1 MSIVDPTFAAER
13 RLLEREDALAGI
25 SRAFAEAQGGH
36 GRVVLVGG
44 EAGVGKT
51 ALLRRFC
58 EDVAGRARILLG
70 ACDPLFTPRP
80 LGPLLDVSHATGG
93 ALFDLV
99 HRGAIPYRV
108 AEALMEDIASSAT
121 VLVLEDMHW
130 ADEATLDVFRLI
142 ARRVEDAPALV
153 VATYR
158 DDQLDPAHPFRVVL
172 GGLATVTAI
181 RRLRLEPLS
190 HAAVAELAEPYG
202 ADPGDLYRMTS
213 GNPFFVTEVL
223 AGDTDEIPESVRD
236 AVLARTATLSSGARA
251 VVEAVSVAPTGAEA
265 WLIEAL
271 AGPTNGE
278 LAECLGSGVLTDTRD
293 VVRFRH
299 ELARLTIEE
308 SLTTDRRVS
317 FHIRALT
324 AMEARSTF
332 HDLARLAH
340 HADAAGDG
348 GAVLRFAPEAAVR
361 ASSLGAHREAAAQF
375 RRALGYADDLPLGE
389 RAALLERY
397 SHECYLTDEGDE
409 AVGALRAAV
418 ACYRELG
425 DTRREG
431 ATLSSLA
438 SILWCPGRGSEAREV
453 GVQAVELLERLE
465 PGPELVGACG
475 TLGFLNE
482 RNADFET
489 SYRWEDR
496 AATLARELE
505 LDQIWARI
513 GAGFRRVRAGNP
525 GGVEAVERG
534 IAVFRQS
541 GREEDAVDAT
551 VGLVFALN
559 YRCPHTV
566 AARWIEEAVDQA
578 RSNGLELS
586 HLYGLAHRARLEL
599 DRGEWTN
606 AATSAELVL
615 GERFVST
622 FPRTLALVVLA
633 LVRTRRGDPGAGPL
647 LDEAL
652 SLSAPTGELPRI
664 APVAAARAES
674 ALLAGKPEAVAQETA
689 TAFQLALKR
698 GVPWAIGELA
708 VVRRRA
714 GIDDVVDDATAEP
727 HKLQLSGDWRG
738 AAELWGE
745 LGCPYEAALALA
757 DSGDLDALRVAYDEL
772 RGLDARPAAEI
783 VARRL
788 RKHGVRGI
796 PRGPRRT
803 TRESAGGLT
812 TRETE
817 VLVLVADGLRN
828 GEIAERLFLSRR
840 TVDHHVSTVLRK
852 LDARTRGEAVAAA
865 QRADLI
871 QAR

>member
-1 MSIVDPTFAAER
+1 MDSAEK
-13 RLLEREDALAGI
+13 RLLEREEALAGI
-25 SRAFAEAQGGH
+25 RRAFAEAEGGQ
-36 GRVVLVGG
+36 GRVVIVGG

-58 EDVAGRARILLG
+58 EEVAGRTRILLG

-80 LGPLLDVSHATGG
+80 LGPLIDVSHATGG
-93 ALFDLV
+93 ALFDLA
-99 HRGAIPYRV
+99 HTGAIPYRV
-108 AEALMEDIASSAT
+108 AEALMEELGSSTT

-130 ADEATLDVFRLI
+130 ADEATLDVFRII
-142 ARRVEDAPALV
+142 ARRVEDVTALV

-158 DDQLDPAHPFRVVL
+158 DQLDPAHPFRAVL
-172 GGLATVTAI
+172 GSLATVTAV

-190 HAAVAELAEPYG
+190 HAAVAELAEPYR

-223 AGDTDEIPESVRD
+223 ASDSDEIPESVRD
-236 AVLARTATLSSGARA
+236 AVLARTAALSSGARA

-271 AGPTNGE
+271 TGPTNGE
-278 LAECLGSGVLTDTRD
+278 LAECLGSGVLTDASD

-308 SLTTDRRVS
+308 SLTTDRRVAL
-317 FHIRALT
+317 HVRALT

-332 HDLARLAH
+332 RDLARLAH

-375 RRALGYADDLPLGE
+375 RRALRYADDLPLAA
-389 RAALLERY
+389 RAELLERY
-397 SHECYLTDEGDE
+397 SHECYLTDKGDE

-425 DTRREG
+425 DARREG

-438 SILWCPGRGSEAREV
+438 NILWCPGRGSEAREV
-453 GVQAVELLERLE
+453 GVQAVELLELVE
-465 PGPELVGACG
+465 PGPELVRACG
-475 TLGFLNE
+475 TLAFLHE
-482 RNADFET
+482 RNADLET
-489 SYRWEDR
+489 SYYWDDR
-496 AATLARELE
+496 AATVARELG
-505 LDQIWARI
+505 LDQNWVRI
-513 GAGFRRVRAGNP
+513 GAGFREVRAGSAR
-525 GGVEAVERG
+525 GVDEVERG
-534 IAVFRQS
+534 IALFRNR
-541 GREEDAVDAT
+541 GLEEDAVAAT
-551 VGLVFALN
+551 TGLVFALN
-559 YRCPHTV
+559 HRSPHTL
-566 AARWIEEAVDQA
+566 AARWIDEAVDHA
-578 RSNGLELS
+578 RNNGLELS

-606 AATSAELVL
+606 AAMSAELVL

-652 SLSAPTGELPRI
+652 ALSAPTRELPRI

-674 ALLAGKPEAVAQETA
+674 ALLAGRPAAVVGETD
-689 TAFQLALKR
+689 TAFQLALER
-698 GVPWAIGELA
+698 GSPWALGELA
-708 VVRRRA
+708 TVRWRA
-714 GIDDVVDDATAEP
+714 GIDDVVPHAMAEP
-727 HKLQLSGDWRG
+727 HTLQLSGDWRG

-757 DSGDLDALRVAYDEL
+757 DSDEPDALRTAHDGMRE
-772 RGLDARPAAEI
+772 LDARPAAEI
-783 VARRL
+783 IAQRL

-803 TRESAGGLT
+803 TRESPVGLT
-812 TRETE
+812 ARETE
-817 VLVLVADGLRN
+817 VLLLVADGLRN
-828 GEIAERLFLSRR
+828 REIAERLFLSRR

-871 QAR
+871 QDR